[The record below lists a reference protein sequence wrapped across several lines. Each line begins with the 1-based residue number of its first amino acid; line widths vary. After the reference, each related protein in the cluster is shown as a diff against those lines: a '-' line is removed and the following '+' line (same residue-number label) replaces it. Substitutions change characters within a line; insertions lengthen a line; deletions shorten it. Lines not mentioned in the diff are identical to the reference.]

1 MTIAPRRGRERGQTR
16 LDWLESYHTFS
27 FGGYDDPRHMGFG
40 TLRVLNDDRVAPGQ
54 GFGTHAHRDMEII
67 TYVLDGALEHR
78 DSLGTGSVI
87 RHGDVQRMSAGTGI
101 RHSEFN
107 PSPSEPVHF
116 LQIWIFPEREGLPPS
131 YEERKFAD
139 TPGDGGL
146 RLLASRDARD
156 GSLTIHQDV
165 DLFAAKLGPGQTVA
179 HNFKPGRRGWLHVAA
194 GEVEVA
200 GQKLAEGDGAAI
212 EHEERIEIAATN
224 AAEIL
229 LFDLA

>member
-1 MTIAPRRGRERGQTR
+1 MTIALRRSLERGRTR

-40 TLRVLNDDRVAPGQ
+40 TLRVLNDDHVQAGQ
-54 GFGTHAHRDMEII
+54 GFGAHAHRDMEII

-87 RHGDVQRMSAGTGI
+87 GRGDVQRMSAGTGI

-116 LQIWIFPEREGLPPS
+116 LQIWIFPEQEGLPPS
-131 YEERKFAD
+131 YEERKFAGAD
-139 TPGDGGL
+139 QGTL
-146 RLLASRDARD
+146 RLIASGDARH
-156 GSLTIHQDV
+156 GSLKIHQDV
-165 DLFAAKLGPGQTVA
+165 DLFAAQLTPGQMVA
-179 HNFKPGRRGWLHVAA
+179 HTFAPGRRGWLHVASGEVTAA
-194 GEVEVA
+194 GE
-200 GQKLAEGDGAAI
+200 KLVEGDGAAL
-212 EHEERIEIAATN
+212 EREDRIEITASAP
-224 AAEIL
+224 AEIL